1 MDDALT
7 RHELEKTVRKM
18 FDAKGHERCGAN
30 KVESGENEI
39 DKAFFPWGSET
50 SSQGRETK
58 GSLDER

>member
-30 KVESGENEI
+30 KVESGESKI
-39 DKAFFPWGSET
+39 DKAFIPWGNET

-58 GSLDER
+58 DPPDVR